1 MISRPSSD
9 DLKPLHIG
17 NGHAEQIFMDFI
29 NEDPRIAARY
39 WWRPRLRVGDQWQE
53 NGNHCDCNQVSSFG
67 HSHRA
72 PLRER
77 IDQRMQRDNR
87 PGFGSSC
94 DEQGGITRSESRH
107 MSSRWSMPHLHSG
120 STAIHGWMAPIL
132 RKLMNDVNG
141 TPTASAALRWAL
153 LQTSAGMVN
162 CPPLPEAWVCACSPA
177 LAPRSTP
184 PMRTGVWCSGSSRR
198 WPSSSASSSSSV
210 PASSPIG
217 CARWGWRCEARGPVS
232 RLASS
237 LNNVSPSQPM

>member
-1 MISRPSSD
+1 MISRPNSD

-67 HSHRA
+67 HSHHA

-132 RKLMNDVNG
+132 RKLMNDVNSG
-141 TPTASAALRWAL
+141 HLLLR
-153 LQTSAGMVN
+153 
-162 CPPLPEAWVCACSPA
+162 
-177 LAPRSTP
+177 PRSGGLCCKPRVADRPNGATHV
-184 PMRTGVWCSGSSRR
+184 RVNG
-198 WPSSSASSSSSV
+198 A
-210 PASSPIG
+210 IHG
-217 CARWGWRCEARGPVS
+217 C
-232 RLASS
+232 
-237 LNNVSPSQPM
+237 